1 MFSRIILI
9 AFLAYISLYIL
20 PVSTYAD
27 VLGGDVLGDVS
38 IDPLTSTGDI
48 PTQIQGLGWKALKV
62 AKLVITGVALIYM
75 VMIGVGMIVSMGGEE
90 EIKKQKR
97 QITYVLVGFLF
108 LNIPGAIYQIFGSG
122 PGTELSSGV
131 KWSDA
136 SLSLFF
142 GDTGN
147 IFGGIL

>member
-1 MFSRIILI
+1 
-9 AFLAYISLYIL
+9 
-20 PVSTYAD
+20 
-27 VLGGDVLGDVS
+27 
-38 IDPLTSTGDI
+38 
-48 PTQIQGLGWKALKV
+48 
-62 AKLVITGVALIYM
+62 M

-122 PGTELSSGV
+122 PELSSGV

-142 GDTGN
+142 GDSGN